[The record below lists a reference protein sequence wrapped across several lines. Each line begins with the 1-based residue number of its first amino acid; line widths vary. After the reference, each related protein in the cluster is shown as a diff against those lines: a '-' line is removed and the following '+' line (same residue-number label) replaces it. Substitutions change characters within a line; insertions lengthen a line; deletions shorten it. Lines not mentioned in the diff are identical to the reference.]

1 MSFIT
6 TPLQTLDLWEGDER
20 RRPRR
25 LPASPDTGLDEA
37 QCPGWRHA
45 VAILPVRSSLPD
57 AGRFM
62 PTTSVRVARCDEEAP
77 MNPRRLSVA
86 IRILGVLCL
95 AAMRPDSF
103 AQPARTD
110 PAVVTA
116 TRIAQPASSLLSDV
130 RVIDSIDIANAGAQS
145 LIELL
150 QSQGGVEIA
159 TNGGPGQV
167 SGVFMRGTNA
177 NHVVVLIDGVRL
189 NSATSGTNAF
199 ENIPLN
205 QIERIEI
212 VRGAASSLYGA
223 DAIGGVIQIFTRRQ
237 GDRTSLSAGLGS
249 WNTQRYSAGFA
260 REIGATR
267 LDVRGGYE
275 DTRGYSATNAR
286 NALSFNPDKDPYRN
300 KNIGANLAHTWAP
313 DQELA
318 LRALASAG
326 TAHFDSGPDGDD
338 TNRQTLATVA
348 LESRNKLHA
357 NWSSTLRLAR
367 GTDDIRT
374 QGGFPGRFRTDQD
387 QASWQH
393 DIAAGGGQFALGLE
407 YRRESVASSSD
418 FSAIRRTI
426 RSLYAGY
433 SGSFGASLLQTSA
446 RLDDNSQFGA
456 RATGNLAYGYRITPD
471 WRLSAAAGTAFK
483 APSFNDLYFA
493 SPFFSGNPDL
503 KPERATSRE
512 LAAAYDSGAQR
523 AGLTL
528 YENQIRDLIAVDPTF
543 STVINVGAARIR
555 GGTLHIGAD
564 RAGYRLKAEVTREE
578 ATDEAS
584 GKLLPRRARAFGA
597 LSVAETAGPLRFGA
611 AVVVGGERFDS
622 LANSPASRLAG
633 YALLNLRASY
643 ALSPACAVSAQW
655 NNVFDKKYELVQG
668 YNTPGS
674 NLFVG
679 VEFTP
684 Q

>member
-6 TPLQTLDLWEGDER
+6 TPLQALNLWEGDKR

-25 LPASPDTGLDEA
+25 LPVSPDTGLDEP
-37 QCPGWRHA
+37 QRHGRRQTGH
-45 VAILPVRSSLPD
+45 ILPDRSDFST
-57 AGRFM
+57 AWRFM
-62 PTTSVRVARCDEEAP
+62 PTTSVRVARCDEESP
-77 MNPRRLSVA
+77 MNPKCFSLC
-86 IRILGVLCL
+86 IRILGGLSP
-95 AAMRPDSF
+95 AAMLSVSG
-103 AQPARTD
+103 AQPMRVE
-110 PAVVTA
+110 PVVVTA
-116 TRIAQPASSLLSDV
+116 TRIAQPVSSLLSDV
-130 RVIDSIDIANAGAQS
+130 RLIDSIDIANAGAQS

-177 NHVVVLIDGVRL
+177 NHVIVLIDGVRL

-212 VRGAASSLYGA
+212 VRGPASSLYGA
-223 DAIGGVIQIFTRRQ
+223 DAIGGVIQIFTRRE
-237 GDRTSLSAGLGS
+237 GNRTSLSAGLGT

-267 LDVRGGYE
+267 LGVQAGYE
-275 DTRGYSATNAR
+275 DTVAFSATNER
-286 NALSFNPDKDPYRN
+286 NTFSFNPDNDPYRN
-300 KNIGANLAHTWAP
+300 KNIGANLGHTWAP
-313 DQELA
+313 GQELA
-318 LRALASAG
+318 LRALLSEG
-326 TAHFDSGPDGDD
+326 TTHFDSGPDSDD
-338 TNRQTLATVA
+338 INRQRLATYA

-367 GTDDIRT
+367 GIDDIQT
-374 QGGFPGRFRTDQD
+374 LGSFPGRFRTDQD
-387 QASWQH
+387 QASWQN
-393 DIAAGGGQFALGLE
+393 DIAAGGGQIALGLE
-407 YRRESVASSSD
+407 YRRESVESNAD
-418 FSAIRRTI
+418 YSAHSRTI

-433 SGSFGASLLQTSA
+433 SGIAGANLLQTSA

-456 RATGNLAYGYRITPD
+456 RATGNLAYGYQFTPD
-471 WRLSAAAGTAFK
+471 WRVSAAAGTAFK
-483 APSFNDLYFA
+483 APSFNDLYFV

-503 KPERATSRE
+503 KPERATNQE
-512 LAAAYDSGAQR
+512 LAANYDNGAQR

-528 YENQIRDLIAVDPTF
+528 YRNRIRDLIAVDPTF
-543 STVINVGAARIR
+543 STVINVNAARIR

-564 RAGYRLKAEVTREE
+564 VAGYRLKAEITREE
-578 ATDEAS
+578 AIDEAT
-584 GKLLPRRARAFGA
+584 GKFLPRRAQVFGT
-597 LSVAETAGPLRFGA
+597 LSFARTAGPLGLGA
-611 AVVVGGERFDS
+611 EIVASGERFDS
-622 LANSPASRLAG
+622 AANSPASRLAG
-633 YALLNLRASY
+633 YALLNVRATY
-643 ALSPACAVSAQW
+643 ALSPAYAVAVRW
-655 NNVFDKKYELVQG
+655 NNVFDKEYELAQG

-674 NLFVG
+674 NLFVS